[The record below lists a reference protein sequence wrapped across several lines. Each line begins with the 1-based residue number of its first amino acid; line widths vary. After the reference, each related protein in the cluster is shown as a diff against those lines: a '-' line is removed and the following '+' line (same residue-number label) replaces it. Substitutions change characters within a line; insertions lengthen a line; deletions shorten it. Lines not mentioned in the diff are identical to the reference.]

1 MTVADGSQTR
11 LAYVLETSP
20 GIIPATP
27 EWQTLRY
34 VSETLALNKQTDIP
48 DEITGGRDVTD
59 IVDVGR
65 SVGGAVNT
73 LLSYGTFDDLLSGL
87 LCNDWDND
95 VLVNGRTAKTFA
107 FEKTFDLGA
116 SKAYDRFLGVRMNS
130 LDLSFQTRQSVTAN
144 WSVMGLNVADPSAAI
159 IAGATYE
166 AATTTP
172 VLNAALNI
180 GSLTIGG
187 VAASPKLQSASIT
200 INNNIY
206 QNDVLGSYAPYGHG
220 LGRLDVSGSITALFE
235 SVDLYKAIIAH
246 DDLSLSLTI
255 GAAANSRY
263 KLTLEKIKGTN
274 GNPQVAGNN
283 RAVLLT
289 MPFQA
294 KYGPNIGGSIKLERN
309 VA

>member
-11 LAYVLETSP
+11 LAYVLETTP

-48 DEITGGRDVTD
+48 DEITGSRDVTD

-65 SVGGAVNT
+65 SVGGGINT
-73 LLSYGTFDDLLSGL
+73 LLSYGTFDDLLAGL
-87 LCNDWDND
+87 FCNDWDTD
-95 VLVNGRTAKTFA
+95 VLINGRAAKTFA

-116 SKAYDRFLGVRMNS
+116 SKAYDRYLGVRMNS
-130 LDLSFQTRQSVTAN
+130 LELSFQARQSVTAN
-144 WSVMGLNVADPSAAI
+144 WSVMGLDVADPANAI
-159 IAGATYE
+159 IAGATYLP
-166 AATTTP
+166 ATTAP
-172 VLNAALNI
+172 VLNSALNI
-180 GSLTIGG
+180 GSLTLGG

-220 LGRLDVSGSITALFE
+220 LGRFEVSGSVTALFE
-235 SVDLYKAIIAH
+235 GVDQYQAIIDH
-246 DDLSLSLTI
+246 SDLSLALTI
-255 GAAANSRY
+255 GAAANSKY
-263 KLTLEKIKGTN
+263 TLTLEKIKGMN

-294 KYGPNIGGSIKLERN
+294 KYGPGIGGSMKIQRN